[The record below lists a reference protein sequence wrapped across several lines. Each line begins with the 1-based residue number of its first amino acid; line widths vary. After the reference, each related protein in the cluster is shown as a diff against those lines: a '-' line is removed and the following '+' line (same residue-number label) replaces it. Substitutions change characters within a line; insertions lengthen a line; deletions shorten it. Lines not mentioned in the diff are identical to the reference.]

1 MVKTNFDKHKEELLK
16 DPEFRREYEAL
27 EPKYM
32 LIRTL
37 IRRRNE
43 LRLSQAQLA
52 DLIGMQQ
59 PAISR
64 LEGGGSNTTISTL
77 FKVANALALDVE
89 FKPRDSFKTK
99 PHTKTTSPQVS
110 PSTALRTSPQ
120 H

>member
-1 MVKTNFDKHKEELLK
+1 MGNTNFDDHKEELLRN
-16 DPEFRREYEAL
+16 PEFRRKYEAL

-32 LIRTL
+32 LIRTF

-52 DLIGMQQ
+52 NMIGMQQ

-64 LEGGGSNTTISTL
+64 LENGGRNTTISTL

-89 FKPRDSFKTK
+89 FKPRGSLKAR
-99 PHTKTTSPQVS
+99 PHTKVTS
-110 PSTALRTSPQ
+110 L
-120 H
+120 